1 MTTPAKLLAQ
11 KQELIARLQQE
22 TSVPKSAMRLSA
34 YWRRSK
40 RPWTRLRTT
49 DSKSAKGYR
58 RSQFEAIWHS
68 YCAEDGTTA
77 HSSNIRTLLLARDGA
92 PTIKC
97 GRQSGYSW
105 TDTFNAFVRARFS
118 RCETLVKGTKRRELD
133 VGARFLDASDSV
145 NFRTHCC
152 APMQWPCREDQHT
165 TSTMSRTN

>member
-77 HSSNIRTLLLARDGA
+77 HSSNISLLLAD
-92 PTIKC
+92 
-97 GRQSGYSW
+97 
-105 TDTFNAFVRARFS
+105 
-118 RCETLVKGTKRRELD
+118 
-133 VGARFLDASDSV
+133 DS
-145 NFRTHCC
+145 T
-152 APMQWPCREDQHT
+152 A
-165 TSTMSRTN
+165 